1 MNVDP
6 YAVESAFSLLTDPI
20 RVPGGDVPG
29 ADVQVGPDRL
39 VKAKLILPL
48 LLDKLSAAK
57 TLQPSGRVVVSV
69 AGGSGVGK
77 SGIAALLT
85 YALNRLGIGT
95 YLLSGDNYPHRVPP
109 VNDAERVRRFREAG
123 YKALVGRDGYGLEMD
138 AAVKALWSRDADSDP
153 TLVPEHPWLAVY
165 QAAGADSLRR
175 YLGTPEEID
184 FAEFNQILAEFH
196 AGAASLRLKRF
207 GREETEIWYDDVD
220 FRDTQVLL
228 VEWTHGNSR
237 FLEGVDL
244 PVYLYC
250 TPQET
255 LAQRL
260 ERNRD
265 GAADSPFVTMV
276 LGIEQESLLAQAH
289 KAGLLVLLNGD
300 IVSYGTFRATLEDSK

>member
-123 YKALVGRDGYGLEMD
+123 YKALVGRDGYGRTRR
-138 AAVKALWSRDADSDP
+138 S
-153 TLVPEHPWLAVY
+153 
-165 QAAGADSLRR
+165 RR
-175 YLGTPEEID
+175 YGRGTRTPTRRSSRNI
-184 FAEFNQILAEFH
+184 
-196 AGAASLRLKRF
+196 
-207 GREETEIWYDDVD
+207 
-220 FRDTQVLL
+220 
-228 VEWTHGNSR
+228 HGSR
-237 FLEGVDL
+237 SIRRPAPTACAVISE
-244 PVYLYC
+244 P
-250 TPQET
+250 
-255 LAQRL
+255 R
-260 ERNRD
+260 RRSI
-265 GAADSPFVTMV
+265 SPRSTK
-276 LGIEQESLLAQAH
+276 S
-289 KAGLLVLLNGD
+289 
-300 IVSYGTFRATLEDSK
+300 

>member
-1 MNVDP
+1 MKIDRITVDK
-6 YAVESAFSLLTDPI
+6 AFSQLTDPI
-20 RVPGGDVPG
+20 GVPGGDVPG
-29 ADVQVGPDRL
+29 ADLHVGPDRL
-39 VKAKLILPL
+39 VKAKIVLPL
-48 LLDKLSAAK
+48 LLDKLSAVR
-57 TLQPSGRVVVSV
+57 TLHPSGRVVVTV

-77 SGIAALLT
+77 SGIAALLA

-109 VNDAERVRRFREAG
+109 VNDAERVRRFRETG
-123 YKALVGRDGYGLEMD
+123 YKALVGLDGYGPAMD
-138 AAVKALWSRDADSDP
+138 AAVKALWAKDADSDP
-153 TLVPEHPWLAVY
+153 ALVSANPWLAVY
-165 QAAGADSLRR
+165 QAAGADALRA

-184 FAEFNQILAEFH
+184 FAEVNRILADFH

-207 GREETEIWYDDVD
+207 GREETAVWYDDVD
-220 FRDTQVLL
+220 FRDKQVLL

-289 KAGLLVLLNGD
+289 KAALLVLLNGD
-300 IVSYGTFRATLEDSK
+300 VVSYGTFLAGLDASK

>member
-1 MNVDP
+1 M
-6 YAVESAFSLLTDPI
+6 
-20 RVPGGDVPG
+20 
-29 ADVQVGPDRL
+29 
-39 VKAKLILPL
+39 
-48 LLDKLSAAK
+48 
-57 TLQPSGRVVVSV
+57 
-69 AGGSGVGK
+69 
-77 SGIAALLT
+77 
-85 YALNRLGIGT
+85 
-95 YLLSGDNYPHRVPP
+95 
-109 VNDAERVRRFREAG
+109 
-123 YKALVGRDGYGLEMD
+123 
-138 AAVKALWSRDADSDP
+138 
-153 TLVPEHPWLAVY
+153 
-165 QAAGADSLRR
+165 RR

-184 FAEFNQILAEFH
+184 FAEVNQILTDFH